1 MGAPRHVP
9 VSPIT
14 ESRTYRSP
22 DVVPNSWRTGRPGDL
37 NSEQPSGGPMGHQG
51 PDQGYAL
58 HLCSVF
64 RDQLHV
70 TEREDLAD
78 VERGCVQIALKRA
91 SLFGRAPVI
100 YDLEIAYRIWGFL
113 DDEADLGLIEI
124 REQRFEGVSEAH
136 HYADA
141 RALVTTVGDEVLM
154 MTPGEIEDRHVADW
168 ASLLELS

>member
-14 ESRTYRSP
+14 VSRAYQSP
-22 DVVPNSWRTGRPGDL
+22 EVVPNGWSTGRPGELD
-37 NSEQPSGGPMGHQG
+37 SEQPSGGPMGFQG

-58 HLCSVF
+58 RLCRIF
-64 RDQLHV
+64 REQICV
-70 TEREDLAD
+70 NEQEDIAD

-91 SLFGRAPVI
+91 SLFGRAPVVH
-100 YDLEIAYRIWGFL
+100 DLEIAYRIWGFL
-113 DDEADLGLIEI
+113 DEEADPELVED
-124 REQRFEGVSEAH
+124 RERRFEGVSEAH

-141 RALVTTVGDEVLM
+141 RSLVATVRDEVLM
-154 MTPGEIEDRHVADW
+154 MSPAEIEERHVADW